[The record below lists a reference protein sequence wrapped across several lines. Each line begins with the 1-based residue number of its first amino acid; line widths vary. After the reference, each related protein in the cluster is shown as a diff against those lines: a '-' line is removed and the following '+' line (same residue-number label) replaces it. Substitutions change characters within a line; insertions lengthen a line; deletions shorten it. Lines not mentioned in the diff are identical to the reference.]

1 MEKDKKDAEKKA
13 LEAEEK
19 RAEEGYGSV
28 DEDEKA
34 NVDKKQVVS
43 NPG

>member
-1 MEKDKKDAEKKA
+1 MAKDKEDTEKKA

-28 DEDEKA
+28 DEDEKPK
-34 NVDKKQVVS
+34 VDKKQVVS

>member
-1 MEKDKKDAEKKA
+1 MEKEKKDIEKKELEAEKKRIA
-13 LEAEEK
+13 
-19 RAEEGYGSV
+19 EGYGSV

-34 NVDKKQVVS
+34 TIDKKQVVS